1 MNTKLRA
8 FPSKCSLSALVALA
22 FAAPL
27 GAYAASTP
35 YSGTPVALPA
45 TIPAVNFD
53 KGGEGVAY
61 HDLSSGNLGGLFR
74 TTESVDIYAS
84 TDTASGPY
92 QVQNFQTGEWMA
104 YTVNA
109 PTSANYDIAIRAS
122 NNWSANSAFH
132 IEVDGVNVSGS
143 V

>member
-1 MNTKLRA
+1 MNAKLRA

-35 YSGTPVALPA
+35 YSGTPIALPA

-84 TDTASGPY
+84 ADTASGPY
-92 QVQNFQTGEWMA
+92 QVQNFQTGE
-104 YTVNA
+104 
-109 PTSANYDIAIRAS
+109 
-122 NNWSANSAFH
+122 
-132 IEVDGVNVSGS
+132 
-143 V
+143 